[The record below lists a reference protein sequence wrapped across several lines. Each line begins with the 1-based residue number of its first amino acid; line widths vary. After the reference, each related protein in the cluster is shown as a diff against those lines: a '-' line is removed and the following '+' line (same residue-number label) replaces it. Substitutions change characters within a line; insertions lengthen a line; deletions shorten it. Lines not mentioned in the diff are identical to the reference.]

1 MLIRRWDC
9 GAIGLLLL
17 SVLMSGLP
25 AAAELLPAECQAAL
39 ATAERQRLD
48 LQRRTADLAV
58 LMLGEI
64 HTSVDDHAWQLGTLE
79 SLSAQRR
86 LTLALEMIPA
96 ARQPILDR
104 FNRRELDEAALLQEV
119 DWPAVWGHD
128 PELYLPLLR
137 WARLR
142 GVPLL
147 AINAEP
153 ELVRRVRRQGLATIP
168 ETERDGISTPA
179 PPGAAY
185 RQRLEASW
193 RGHRSLAAGSE
204 NKDDLQ
210 RFIDSQLL
218 RDRAMAERLAAAHR
232 ENPDRLAVALIGL
245 GHLEGGDGVPQQ
257 LRDLGINAQLS
268 LRRPALPAGCTPAP
282 RGARLGAYL
291 ESDANGVW
299 VRQVAPGSAAAAAG
313 LEPGDRILKLNGQPV
328 QRAGQVIRGVR
339 LQPDG
344 RPLQL
349 TIERAG
355 RQRQLELQLPPSSA
369 PRLAARDNGANA

>member
-9 GAIGLLLL
+9 GAIGLLLSL
-17 SVLMSGLP
+17 LMGGLP
-25 AAAELLPAECQAAL
+25 AAAELVPAECQAAL

-142 GVPLL
+142 GEIGR
-147 AINAEP
+147 ASCRE
-153 ELVRRVRRQGLATIP
+153 RV
-168 ETERDGISTPA
+168 
-179 PPGAAY
+179 
-185 RQRLEASW
+185 
-193 RGHRSLAAGSE
+193 
-204 NKDDLQ
+204 
-210 RFIDSQLL
+210 
-218 RDRAMAERLAAAHR
+218 
-232 ENPDRLAVALIGL
+232 
-245 GHLEGGDGVPQQ
+245 
-257 LRDLGINAQLS
+257 
-268 LRRPALPAGCTPAP
+268 
-282 RGARLGAYL
+282 
-291 ESDANGVW
+291 
-299 VRQVAPGSAAAAAG
+299 
-313 LEPGDRILKLNGQPV
+313 
-328 QRAGQVIRGVR
+328 
-339 LQPDG
+339 
-344 RPLQL
+344 
-349 TIERAG
+349 
-355 RQRQLELQLPPSSA
+355 
-369 PRLAARDNGANA
+369 